1 MLGSCIN
8 DELGDAIETGILI
21 CFDEIYEDKRERHMQ
36 AFVSNR
42 LKRLRKRYPNMTE
55 AAITKYRD
63 QIAKKR
69 CKALAKFQKQ
79 IGLKPSPEVE
89 FL

>member
-1 MLGSCIN
+1 
-8 DELGDAIETGILI
+8 
-21 CFDEIYEDKRERHMQ
+21 
-36 AFVSNR
+36 
-42 LKRLRKRYPNMTE
+42 MTE

-69 CKALAKFQKQ
+69 SKALVKFQKQ